1 MGKISTREL
10 FDRYY
15 QENEGT
21 HAVIA
26 MKSIDKPEL
35 YTYEMNIGKELVDM
49 NVDELLDLIDILI
62 NTKNGDKV
70 SYIVAPQSY
79 DRTAS
84 AFRTLFNFYI
94 DNVEVIRNPL
104 NDKRMR
110 SKEAMRRF
118 SEGKDVLR
126 FDYVQKIIMR
136 LHADLE
142 PDRADYVE
150 LILLLYYCGFDKT
163 EDILAVKEN
172 MIDHRNKIIMLP
184 GRRVQLNDRCYNLLT
199 KFNQMYEMNGWRDYL
214 VVSYHGSYF
223 KFFVQKSKADTID
236 ERPVSVMRDRINRV
250 ISEEITRR
258 YGGVVLN
265 YRNLYW
271 LGFFDYLVKKH
282 GEKRATEIIS
292 SFRNIE
298 DSEILMTSAREYGVR
313 IESVAEVRKYLYPYI
328 KLQ

>member
-10 FDRYY
+10 FDSYY
-15 QENEGT
+15 EANEGT
-21 HAVIA
+21 HAVIS
-26 MKSIDKPEL
+26 MKSIDKPDL
-35 YTYEMNIGKELVDM
+35 YEYEQKIGKEIVDM
-49 NVDELLDLIDILI
+49 DVDELLDLIDVLI
-62 NTKNGDKV
+62 NTKNGKGV

-84 AFRTLFNFYI
+84 LFRTLFNFYI

-104 NDKRMR
+104 NDKRMK
-110 SKEAMRRF
+110 SKEAMRRY
-118 SEGKDVLR
+118 SESKDVLR
-126 FDYVQKIIMR
+126 FDYVQSIIMQ

-163 EDILAVKEN
+163 EDIVTVKEN
-172 MIDHRNKIIMLP
+172 MVDHKNKIIMLP

-199 KFNQMYEMNGWRDYL
+199 KFYKMTELEGWRDYL
-214 VVSYHGSYF
+214 VVSYRGSYF
-223 KFFVQKSKADTID
+223 KFFVQKKRADDID
-236 ERPVSVMRDRINRV
+236 NRPVSVMRDRINRV
-250 ISEEITRR
+250 ISEEVTKR

-271 LGFFDYLVKKH
+271 LGFFDYLVSKY
-282 GEKRATEIIS
+282 GEKKTTEIIS
-292 SFRNIE
+292 SYRNIE
-298 DSEILMTSAREYGVR
+298 DSELLMSSAREYGVR
-313 IESVAEVRKYLYPYI
+313 IENVAYVRKYLYPYI